1 MEWTDPDEETGY
13 ADQGEIEKSA
23 EVLLVRLERIRR
35 LLWFSAPPFIVEN
48 EIKKLTEEHEKFTA
62 SRRVL
67 Q

>member
-1 MEWTDPDEETGY
+1 MLWSDPDEEY
-13 ADQGEIEKSA
+13 ADEGEIEAGA

-35 LLWFSAPPFIVEN
+35 LLWFSAPSVIVEN
-48 EIKKLTEEHEKFTA
+48 EIKKLTEEHEKFAA

>member
-13 ADQGEIEKSA
+13 ADQGEIEKGA

-35 LLWFSAPPFIVEN
+35 LLWFAAPSAIVEN
-48 EIKKLTEEHEKFTA
+48 EVRKLTEEHEKFAA

>member
-13 ADQGEIEKSA
+13 ADEGEIEKGA

-35 LLWFSAPPFIVEN
+35 LLWFSAPSVIVEN
-48 EIKKLTEEHEKFTA
+48 EIVALTQEHSKFA
-62 SRRVL
+62 AGRRVL

>member
-13 ADQGEIEKSA
+13 ADQGEIEKGA

-35 LLWFSAPPFIVEN
+35 LLWFSAPPVIVEN
-48 EIKKLTEEHEKFTA
+48 EIKKLTEDHEKFTA